1 MNSRRNGNM
10 HWTHAED
17 IMMAEAYE
25 CGMSDKEL
33 GELLGRSDKSISVR
47 RTKLANRKLKSY
59 SRKAYKILTDTRNER
74 REAYCRGET
83 PVIKATGRLSV
94 KHRPISAAQSG
105 RVLAVRE
112 AERNAPKK
120 QEDRP
125 IEVYS
130 KLPMKTESPAEYYKL
145 DWIAY
150 ASGFASGAGLLAVI
164 VMTLEVL
171 S

>member
-33 GELLGRSDKSISVR
+33 SELLGRSDKSISVR

-59 SRKAYKILTDTRNER
+59 SRKAYKILNDARNER
-74 REAYCRGET
+74 RDAYLRGET
-83 PVIKATGRLSV
+83 PVISGDKMPLKR
-94 KHRPISAAQSG
+94 RPMSAKQSG
-105 RVLAVRE
+105 RVLAVRQ
-112 AERNAPKK
+112 AERIDAKNRPAAKP
-120 QEDRP
+120 EERP

-130 KLPMKTESPAEYYKL
+130 KLPMKPQEPKF

-150 ASGFASGAGLLAVI
+150 ASGFASGAGLLAVL
-164 VMTLEVL
+164 VMVVEVL

>member
-1 MNSRRNGNM
+1 MNRSKGNM

-17 IMMAEAYE
+17 IIMAEAYE

-47 RTKLANRKLKSY
+47 RTKLANRKLRSY
-59 SRKAYKILTDTRNER
+59 SRKAYKILNDARNER
-74 REAYCRGET
+74 RDAYLRGET
-83 PVIKATGRLSV
+83 PVFKSRDMLSG
-94 KHRPISAAQSG
+94 KHKPMSAQQSG
-105 RVLAVRE
+105 RVLAVRQ

-130 KLPMKTESPAEYYKL
+130 KIPMKTESPAEYYKL

-164 VMTLEVL
+164 VMVMEVL

>member
-1 MNSRRNGNM
+1 MNRSNGNM

-17 IMMAEAYE
+17 IIMAEAYE

-59 SRKAYKILTDTRNER
+59 SRKAYKILNDARNER
-74 REAYCRGET
+74 RNAYLRGET
-83 PVIKATGRLSV
+83 PVFKSKDMLSG
-94 KHRPISAAQSG
+94 KHKPISAQKSG
-105 RVLAVRE
+105 RVLAVRQ
-112 AERNAPKK
+112 AERNGPAK
-120 QEDRP
+120 DRP

-130 KLPMKTESPAEYYKL
+130 KLPMKAESSKL
-145 DWIAY
+145 DWTAY

-164 VMTLEVL
+164 VMVMEVL

>member
-1 MNSRRNGNM
+1 
-10 HWTHAED
+10 
-17 IMMAEAYE
+17 
-25 CGMSDKEL
+25 MS
-33 GELLGRSDKSISVR
+33 
-47 RTKLANRKLKSY
+47 A
-59 SRKAYKILTDTRNER
+59 
-74 REAYCRGET
+74 
-83 PVIKATGRLSV
+83 
-94 KHRPISAAQSG
+94 KHRPMSAQQSG

-112 AERNAPKK
+112 AERQAPKK

-130 KLPMKTESPAEYYKL
+130 KLPMKAQEPKL

-164 VMTLEVL
+164 VMIVEVL

>member
-1 MNSRRNGNM
+1 MNRSNGNM

-17 IMMAEAYE
+17 IIMAEAYE

-33 GELLGRSDKSISVR
+33 AELLGRSDKSISVR
-47 RTKLANRKLKSY
+47 RTKLANRKLRSY
-59 SRKAYKILTDTRNER
+59 SRKAYKILNDARNER
-74 REAYCRGET
+74 RDAYLRGET
-83 PVIKATGRLSV
+83 PVFKSRDMLSG
-94 KHRPISAAQSG
+94 KHKPMSAQQSG
-105 RVLAVRE
+105 RVLAVRQ

-130 KLPMKTESPAEYYKL
+130 KIPMKTESPAEYYKL

-164 VMTLEVL
+164 VMVMEVL